1 MFEEMITVY
10 EASASLPLGMY
21 LRGQI
26 YHHTCMYERPHKKEF
41 GVLKIG
47 KSSMR
52 SNKDTL
58 SLKLSRFT
66 YLLPPEPV
74 DILCCM

>member
-1 MFEEMITVY
+1 MITVY
-10 EASASLPLGMY
+10 ESSTGLSLGMY
-21 LRGQI
+21 LRGGGQI

-52 SNKDTL
+52 SKKATL

-66 YLLPPEPV
+66 NHLPPEPV